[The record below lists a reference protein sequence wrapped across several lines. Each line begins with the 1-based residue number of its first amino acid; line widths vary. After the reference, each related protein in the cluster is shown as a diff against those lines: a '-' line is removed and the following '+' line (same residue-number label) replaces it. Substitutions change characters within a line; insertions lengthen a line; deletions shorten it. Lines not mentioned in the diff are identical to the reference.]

1 MCLCV
6 RWPTPAN
13 ACARTCTHTCTASR
27 AHAPARTRKRAHT
40 RAHKRTHTRAH
51 THTHARAHARTHTR
65 THARTLTRAQLHM
78 RSHTL
83 THIRWNARIRTYT
96 YAHPQ
101 PTHTL
106 RRIIISIHPIYT
118 GSLGLNLLDPV
129 SCRGL
134 FALFAL
140 SFDIVSP
147 EASRHRRLTF
157 RFAPGRHARIQQT
170 FIVICGVDRWTD
182 GRTTRRTTDP
192 PGCARRPC
200 VCVRTGPPRRRRAHN
215 QSTSDL
221 TVTLHFGQDPFRPE
235 NTRQFCVLS
244 LMQSCSLQKG
254 TRDYPKPC
262 CKMLI

>member
-1 MCLCV
+1 MYE
-6 RWPTPAN
+6 
-13 ACARTCTHTCTASR
+13 CTE
-27 AHAPARTRKRAHT
+27 TRPSCFETSAYP
-40 RAHKRTHTRAH
+40 
-51 THTHARAHARTHTR
+51 
-65 THARTLTRAQLHM
+65 LT
-78 RSHTL
+78 
-83 THIRWNARIRTYT
+83 WN
-96 YAHPQ
+96 
-101 PTHTL
+101 
-106 RRIIISIHPIYT
+106 YT

-182 GRTTRRTTDP
+182 GRPDGRPTR
-192 PGCARRPC
+192 PGARAAR
-200 VCVRTGPPRRRRAHN
+200 VCVRTGPSRRRRAHN

-254 TRDYPKPC
+254 TRDSPKPC